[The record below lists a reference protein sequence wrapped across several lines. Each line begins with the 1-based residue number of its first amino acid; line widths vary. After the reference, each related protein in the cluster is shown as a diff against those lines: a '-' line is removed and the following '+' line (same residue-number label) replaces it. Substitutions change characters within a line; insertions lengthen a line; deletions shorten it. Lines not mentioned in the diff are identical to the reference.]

1 MIVAKLD
8 ASARMINVRRRGEPT
23 EIAEDVAFLIG
34 ILYDRMREED
44 DEEARIFR
52 EELTERIEEADFWS
66 EERRDYWRIM
76 P

>member
-1 MIVAKLD
+1 MIVAKVD
-8 ASARMINVRRRGEPT
+8 ASALMLNVHRRGGPT
-23 EIAEDVAFLIG
+23 ELAEDVAFLIG
-34 ILYDRMREED
+34 ILFDRMREED

-66 EERRDYWRIM
+66 EERRDYWRIL